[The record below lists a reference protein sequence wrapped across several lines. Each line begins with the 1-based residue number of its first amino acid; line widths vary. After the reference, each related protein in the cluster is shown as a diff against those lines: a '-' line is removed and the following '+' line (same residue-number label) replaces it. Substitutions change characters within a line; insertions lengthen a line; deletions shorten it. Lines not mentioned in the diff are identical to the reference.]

1 MHFHCVD
8 KNLLTLV
15 QIFYYQSAW
24 KSEQE
29 KKEFTPDDIVKGNGN
44 DINSK
49 NQRVALD
56 LMQLMPAA
64 YEEVRLT
71 NSFAIRGN
79 RVDDERDAVRR
90 YIGKAHE
97 LSQMD
102 NNDSSVELASD
113 KLFSSSRI
121 EIERAMRK
129 PSAQRFLV
137 SILSQRGKF
146 SFITKPKY

>member
-1 MHFHCVD
+1 M
-8 KNLLTLV
+8 
-15 QIFYYQSAW
+15 QILYYKSAW

-29 KKEFTPDDIVKGNGN
+29 KKEFSPDDLVKGNGN
-44 DINSK
+44 DIMSK

-56 LMQLMPAA
+56 LMQLLPAA

-71 NSFAIRGN
+71 NNFAIRGN

-90 YIGKAHE
+90 YIAKAHE

-102 NNDSSVELASD
+102 HNDSSVESACEE
-113 KLFSSSRI
+113 LFSSSRI

-137 SILSQRGKF
+137 SILSQRGEF
-146 SFITKPKY
+146 SFIKNQNITS